1 MNPEVGLGPVGT
13 NTDTVPLPWRSVTN
27 AVTIVSF

>member
-1 MNPEVGLGPVGT
+1 MKPEVGLGPVGT
-13 NTDTVPLPWRSVTN
+13 KTLTVPLLWRSVTK